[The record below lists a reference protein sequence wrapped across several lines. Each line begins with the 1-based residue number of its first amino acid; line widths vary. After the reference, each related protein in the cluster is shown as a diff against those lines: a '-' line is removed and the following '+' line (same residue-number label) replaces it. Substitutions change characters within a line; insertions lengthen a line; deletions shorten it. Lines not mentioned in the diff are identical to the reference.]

1 MQNAVLLYEAVTKLQ
16 EREKQAPSSTAKA
29 IFERTQ
35 VAVQSELDDTDYF
48 YLAAFAEALILA
60 KKFNTATD
68 LPFEHLGLFAHALSE
83 FSSKVS

>member
-1 MQNAVLLYEAVTKLQ
+1 M
-16 EREKQAPSSTAKA
+16 
-29 IFERTQ
+29 
-35 VAVQSELDDTDYF
+35 QSELDDADYF

>member
-1 MQNAVLLYEAVTKLQ
+1 MQNVVLLYEAVTKLQ
-16 EREKQAPSSTAKA
+16 EREKQAPSSTAKV

-35 VAVQSELDDTDYF
+35 EALQSELDEADYF

-60 KKFNTATD
+60 KKFNTARD

-83 FSSKVS
+83 FSSKAS